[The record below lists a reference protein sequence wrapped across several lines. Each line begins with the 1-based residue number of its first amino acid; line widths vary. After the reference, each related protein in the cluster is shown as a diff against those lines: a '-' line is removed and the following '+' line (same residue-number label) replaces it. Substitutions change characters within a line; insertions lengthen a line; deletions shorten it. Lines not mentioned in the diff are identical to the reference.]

1 MDMVT
6 PCVIVD
12 TGATDKRERCEF
24 CNKLLPIDELH
35 KCNTKPIKY
44 LSDLVARKQ
53 QP

>member
-12 TGATDKRERCEF
+12 SGYTDKRERCEF
-24 CNKLLPIDELH
+24 CNKPLPIDEVH
-35 KCNTKPIKY
+35 HCRTKPIKY
-44 LSDLVARKQ
+44 LRDIVASKQ